1 MSILIEH
8 KRAHFE
14 VSLLDER
21 GQGQAPGPRRSFW
34 LGWPV
39 VLALA
44 AGYLLFS
51 HGCHADG
58 DTELLV
64 QAQQKGPRPGS
75 RGPAAIDHLGRGTS
89 MANG

>member
-8 KRAHFE
+8 NRAHFE
-14 VSLLDER
+14 VSRLDER
-21 GQGQAPGPRRSFW
+21 RQGQAPAPRRSFW
-34 LGWPV
+34 LGWPIF
-39 VLALA
+39 LALA

-51 HGCHADG
+51 HGCHADE

-64 QAQQKGPRPGS
+64 QAQQKSPRPGG
-75 RGPAAIDHLGRGTS
+75 RGLTHVAHLGRGTS

>member
-1 MSILIEH
+1 MNILVEYH
-8 KRAHFE
+8 RADFE
-14 VSLLDER
+14 ISPRDEW
-21 GQGQAPGPRRSFW
+21 GQSQAPRRRRNFW

-51 HGCHADG
+51 HGCHADD

-64 QAQQKGPRPGS
+64 QAQQKSPRPGS